1 MMIGRRSP
9 YAGRRVTLP
18 ARLPAAALVGAL
30 LAAST
35 AAAQQSPP
43 GHQHGAG
50 DHAAHVVAGG
60 AIQLS
65 PHLRATPPRPAT
77 AADSARARAITDSLW
92 RAIQRYRDVR
102 AAGADGYTRF
112 NPERRQ
118 RVMHFNRSGNA
129 ARNDSGFDPG
139 RPTSLLYR
147 RAPGGGLVLT
157 GAMFTAP
164 KTASLEERDARV
176 PLGIAQW
183 HLHTNVCTP
192 KRGENA
198 RWRETRDGRPVF
210 GPQGGI
216 STRAACDAVGGQF
229 RETEFNWM
237 VHVDF
242 APDGTASWGH
252 GAPPVDPEPVGRSQS
267 GSTRRR
273 TLSREFR
280 SM

>member
-1 MMIGRRSP
+1 MMDNRKPQNGGR
-9 YAGRRVTLP
+9 P
-18 ARLPAAALVGAL
+18 APLVRPLAAALAGVL
-30 LAAST
+30 LAASP
-35 AAAQQSPP
+35 AAAQQASS
-43 GHQHGAG
+43 GHHHGAG
-50 DHAAHVVAGG
+50 DHAGDVVPGG

-77 AADSARARAITDSLW
+77 AADSARAKAITDSLW
-92 RAIQRYRDVR
+92 RSIQKYQDVR

-118 RVMHFNRSGNA
+118 RVVHFNKSSNA
-129 ARNDSGFDPG
+129 ARNEAGFDPG

-147 RAPGGGLVLT
+147 RAPGGKLVLT
-157 GAMFTAP
+157 GAMYTAP
-164 KTASLEERDARV
+164 VTATLEELNARV

-198 RWRETRDGRPVF
+198 RWSETRDGKPVF

-216 STRAACDAVGGQF
+216 ATQEACDAIGGQF

-242 APDGTASWGH
+242 KPDGTVSWAH
-252 GAPPVDPEPVGRSQS
+252 
-267 GSTRRR
+267 
-273 TLSREFR
+273 
-280 SM
+280 